1 MEISKSKQWRYQKIL
16 YVTVNNTKI
25 EFKDC
30 RTAAT
35 SFYDVCDKQTYPAIE
50 AREQNFLNLN
60 APKSREQQFGEYF

>member
-25 EFKDC
+25 EFTDYWS
-30 RTAAT
+30 AAT
-35 SFYDVCDKQTYPAIE
+35 SFYDVCGKQTYPAIE

-60 APKSREQQFGEYF
+60 APKSREQQFCEYF